1 MMKIKLG
8 ELPFEF
14 TNRKQDNEFT
24 LFETE
29 NGDVQLRIKTDLL
42 SKNQG
47 IITKEFSE
55 SSISGLIDT
64 LKRIK

>member
-55 SSISGLIDT
+55 SSISGLIDI

>member
-14 TNRKQDNEFT
+14 TDRKQDNEFT

-55 SSISGLIDT
+55 SSISGLIDI